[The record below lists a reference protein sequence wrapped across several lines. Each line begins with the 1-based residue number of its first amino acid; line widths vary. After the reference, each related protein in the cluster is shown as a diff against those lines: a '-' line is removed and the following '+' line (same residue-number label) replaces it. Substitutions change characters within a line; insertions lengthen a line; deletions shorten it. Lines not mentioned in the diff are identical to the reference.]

1 MQTRKNKIHEIEMV
15 TRDMKQARSVEM
27 NQEGGQ
33 DLWETEARCLRS
45 SLAFLF
51 SGWSTPSRWVGMTSF
66 LHKKGDSG

>member
-45 SLAFLF
+45 SLAFFVLWMEHTQQMGRNDKLF
-51 SGWSTPSRWVGMTSF
+51 T
-66 LHKKGDSG
+66 